1 MSIDDRTTNRA
12 YRLPNADNQLTDDV
26 PRLRLALEAIDADI
40 FARYTKTETDA
51 LIGNLIAAAPGAL
64 NTLQELAAAM
74 GNDPNFAATVTT
86 LLGQKANI
94 VDVYSKAQSDARYVQ
109 GQVQV
114 EMVFVATASQ
124 SAFPLAT
131 PVINKP
137 SALVSV
143 DGVVQPTSEYSLNQ
157 DGTILTLSEGV
168 PAGTVVRVL
177 AMGVASQGAPADDT
191 VTTPKLRDEA
201 VTLEKLAAALRN
213 QLVPAGAVA
222 MFPAVTA
229 PGGWLKANGASVSRT
244 TYAALWAFAQGSGN
258 LAASE
263 GGKLSGQ
270 FGPGNGTT
278 TFTLPDLRGEFLRGL
293 DDGRGID
300 TGRGIGTSQ
309 ASQNLAHTHA
319 MLPGFALNAR
329 VGAAG
334 GPNTTVFA
342 DGGDTNTAASGG
354 DEARPRNV
362 ALLICIKF

>member
-1 MSIDDRTTNRA
+1 MPIDDRTTNRS
-12 YRLPNADNQLTDDV
+12 YQLPNIDNLLTDDV
-26 PRLRLALEAIDADI
+26 VRLRQALQTIDADI
-40 FARYTKTETDA
+40 FARYTKLETDA
-51 LIGNLIAAAPGAL
+51 LIDSLIAAAPGAL

-74 GNDPNFAATVTT
+74 GNDPNFATTVTT

-114 EMVFVATASQ
+114 EMVFIATTNQ
-124 SAFPLAT
+124 LAFTLAN
-131 PVINKP
+131 PIINKP

-143 DGVVQPTSEYSLNQ
+143 DGVVQPTSEYSLSQ
-157 DGTILTLSEGV
+157 DGTTLTLSEGV

-177 AMGVASQGAPADDT
+177 ALGVASQGAPADDT
-191 VTTPKLRDEA
+191 ITTIKLRNDA
-201 VTLEKLAAALRN
+201 VTSEKLAEAVRT

-229 PGGWLKANGASVSRT
+229 PVGWLKANGAAVSRT

-263 GGKLSGQ
+263 GGKLPGQ

-300 TGRGIGTSQ
+300 TSRAIGTSQ
-309 ASQNLAHTHA
+309 ESQNLAHAHNI
-319 MLPGFALNAR
+319 LPGFALNAR
-329 VGAAG
+329 VGTAG
-334 GPNTTVFA
+334 GPNPTVYA
-342 DGGDTNTAASGG
+342 DGGVTDTVTSGG
-354 DEARPRNV
+354 NEARPRNI
-362 ALLICIKF
+362 ALLICIKC